1 MKSRLLWIFCLF
13 SQEHANY
20 ITRDSKVGPILLSIK
35 TEQDYQGTFY
45 RALVRMQKVT
55 FYKVMQKVNL
65 PDHMEPED
73 FIKVCVQLIKN
84 YSIYVQLMSC
94 MFITIGME
102 GLVSPV
108 LLIIIE
114 QVQTLYDPVS

>member
-1 MKSRLLWIFCLF
+1 M
-13 SQEHANY
+13 
-20 ITRDSKVGPILLSIK
+20 
-35 TEQDYQGTFY
+35 
-45 RALVRMQKVT
+45 T